1 MKAGLSLLV
10 AMGAAV
16 ALAACSKADE
26 APAAPEAE
34 AAPIP
39 AAAEASSD
47 PASVLPPE
55 AAAFVA
61 ALSPEELAQARLS
74 CVEAIRTAKANPHI
88 FDAELA
94 EQLGQIDYLSRTK
107 LLTQPPLNSLS
118 IEQARAIMD
127 MAPQFNPK
135 SQPTVDEITGVRQCV
150 MLVKH
155 YEAEQAAK
163 G

>member
-1 MKAGLSLLV
+1 MKTAFSILI

-16 ALAACSKADE
+16 TLAACSKAEE
-26 APAAPEAE
+26 APAATEAE
-34 AAPIP
+34 VAPIP
-39 AAAEASSD
+39 AEAPAND

-61 ALSPEELAQARLS
+61 TLSPEELAQARLS

-94 EQLGQIDYLSRTK
+94 EQLGEIDYLSRTE
-107 LLTQPPLNSLS
+107 LLTKPPLNSLS

-127 MAPQFNPK
+127 LAPQFNAK
-135 SQPTVDEITGVRQCV
+135 SQPTVDETTGVRQCV

-155 YEAEQAAK
+155 YEAEKAAK

>member
-1 MKAGLSLLV
+1 MKARLSLLLV
-10 AMGAAV
+10 MGAAV
-16 ALAACSKADE
+16 AVAACSQTDE
-26 APAAPEAE
+26 APAAETE

-39 AAAEASSD
+39 AVAPVSD

-61 ALSPEELAQARLS
+61 ALSPEELGQARLS

-94 EQLGQIDYLSRTK
+94 EQLGEIDYLSRTE

-127 MAPQFNPK
+127 LAPQFNPK
-135 SQPTVDEITGVRQCV
+135 SKPTVDEITGVRQCV
-150 MLVKH
+150 LLVKH
-155 YEAEQAAK
+155 YEAEKATK